1 MTPQHWPVIVLALA
15 SALSLFA
22 QSAAAQDTRPTGPA
36 PNYPIQYQAPTVQQ
50 IADVLQRVRMR
61 IDARSIIGG
70 PADNLPTTEPDFA
83 QSQHEPRWTL
93 VSYPMGV
100 IYAGM
105 LAAFDATGD
114 KTFADFD
121 AHRFQYFADQ
131 LAKPDNPAVAHGS
144 LRYLLAPT
152 SLDACGAIG
161 SAFIKARR
169 EKIGPD
175 LKPVIDRFAAYIS
188 HSQFR
193 LPDGTLARSR
203 PFPGSIWADD
213 TYMSVPFLA
222 QMGAL
227 TGSGDYFDDGAKQ
240 ITQFSA
246 RLFVP
251 SAGLFT
257 HGWHQSN
264 PDDQPHYFWGR
275 ANGWC
280 VMATVELLSV
290 LPEDHPRRADL
301 IKLLRAAA
309 QGLASTQSGEG
320 LWHQLLDRPDSYLET
335 SCSEMFAF
343 SLARAVNRGW
353 LDGPTYAPVALAGWN
368 GVASRIDSDGHI
380 TGTCVGTGYAADDV
394 YYYSRPAI
402 DDIHGYGPALLAG
415 SEIILLLKN
424 DHFRIIANPRA
435 PILFIERK

>member
-1 MTPQHWPVIVLALA
+1 MPQHWPVMAVAFVTALCLMA
-15 SALSLFA
+15 R
-22 QSAAAQDTRPTGPA
+22 SAAAQETRPSGPA
-36 PNYPIQYQAPTVQQ
+36 PNYPIRYQAPTVQQ
-50 IADVLQRVRMR
+50 ITDVLNRVRTR
-61 IDARSIIGG
+61 IEARAIIGG
-70 PADNLPTTEPDFA
+70 PAENPAATEPDPA
-83 QSQHEPRWTL
+83 QPQREPRWTL

-105 LAAFDATGD
+105 LSAFDATGEQA
-114 KTFADFD
+114 FADFD
-121 AHRFQYFADQ
+121 AKRFQYLADQ
-131 LAKPDNPAVAHGS
+131 LARADNPSVVHGS

-152 SLDACGAIG
+152 TLDACGAIG

-175 LKPVIDRFAAYIS
+175 LKPVIDRFAAFIS
-188 HSQFR
+188 HGQFR
-193 LPDGTLARSR
+193 LPDGTLARPR
-203 PFPGSIWADD
+203 PFPGSIWGDD

-227 TGSGDYFDDGAKQ
+227 TGSGDYFDDAVRQ
-240 ITQFSA
+240 ITQISA

-251 SAGLFT
+251 SVGLFT
-257 HGWHQSN
+257 HAWHQSN

-290 LPEDHPRRADL
+290 LPEDHPRRPDL

-309 QGLASTQSGEG
+309 QGVASTQSGEG

-335 SCSEMFAF
+335 SCSAMFTF

-368 GVASRIDSDGHI
+368 GLCNRIDSDGHI
-380 TGTCVGTGYAADDV
+380 TGTCVGTSYGADAV

-402 DDIHGYGPALLAG
+402 DDIHGYGPTLLAG

-424 DHFRIIANPRA
+424 DHFRVYAPPRM